1 MGFQL
6 LSFSVTD
13 KQGDGTMGRAP
24 LSPRDC
30 LVVKATAGAAD
41 DKRRVSIIWK
51 EGPFWKLVQRERQRQ
66 TVGVM

>member
-1 MGFQL
+1 
-6 LSFSVTD
+6 
-13 KQGDGTMGRAP
+13 MGRAP

-51 EGPFWKLVQRERQRQ
+51 EGPFWKLVQRERRRQ